1 MRRNPVAFTVRNS
14 LTLGAVTAVA
24 LSAVG
29 PVAVAHAA
37 PRPSYTV
44 LAAPGTEASLPPVL
58 ADVEA
63 LDEPILSLVSLEG
76 TEGSLPA
83 ALANVLPSEVTAF
96 FLELTDEDKSV
107 LKDLASKI
115 QQFNNED
122 ELLAALK
129 EKSPK
134 LYEKA
139 VELRN
144 LIKEKIDSLKPEAK
158 AFVQSVIEK
167 VRGLH
172 PIGDEAPDPAKL
184 RETVQEIV
192 AQFNAL
198 SGEAKSDLAETFPK
212 LASLILLQPLQGS

>member
-44 LAAPGTEASLPPVL
+44 LPASGTEASLPPVL

-158 AFVQSVIEK
+158 AFVQSIIEK
-167 VRGLH
+167 VRSLH